1 MRMHSTSKKQSSR
14 VYGMSCIV
22 KALDLRSSLAG
33 VCVNISI
40 KMQDSVEKSVV
51 STEVNLFQ
59 SSLWTYLRCGIVVAS
74 RWVSYRRLRK
84 SE

>member
-1 MRMHSTSKKQSSR
+1 MM
-14 VYGMSCIV
+14 CIE
-22 KALDLRSSLAG
+22 KALNVRSPLAG
-33 VCVNISI
+33 VCVDISI
-40 KMQDSVEKSVV
+40 KMQDIVEKSVA